1 MIEPI
6 TTDEW
11 LAELERIESETGE
24 GTTVFELTEA
34 LGHSSEWVRRKLR
47 IAINANKIAVTRR
60 RVTDI
65 AGRPQWVPAYKIKAN
80 QCSTG

>member
-24 GTTVFELTEA
+24 GTTVIELSDA
-34 LGHSSEWVRRKLR
+34 LGHSPEWVRRKLR
-47 IAINANKIAVTRR
+47 LAINAGKVAVTRR
-60 RVTDI
+60 KITDI
-65 AGRPQWVPAYKIKAN
+65 AGRPQWVPAYKIRA
-80 QCSTG
+80 T